1 MKIIRKTNLGKC
13 KQSVYDL
20 SVKNN
25 HNYMITESDIIVHNS
40 GKSYVADHTV
50 EGLGLKMVNSDPA
63 FEFLLNKAGLST
75 KLADLNDEEF
85 QKAMS
90 IRNKAKSISD
100 KQFEMY
106 IDGRLGLVIDGTGKD
121 FNKIKRVS
129 DNLKSLG
136 YDTYM
141 IFVNTSLDVAQER
154 NLQRERSIKAKDV
167 EDFWKQVQSNIGRF
181 QNYFGTKNFIVVD
194 NNDADED
201 VFVKVHKRIKNLLS
215 EPVENYKAKQWIQKE
230 LEKKK

>member
-1 MKIIRKTNLGKC
+1 MKNKIFESLNDYLLNEG
-13 KQSVYDL
+13 VYDKHIFKAFFL
-20 SVKNN
+20 AGGPG
-25 HNYMITESDIIVHNS
+25 S

-75 KLADLNDEEF
+75 KLADMSDEEF
-85 QKAMS
+85 QKAME
-90 IRNKAKSISD
+90 IRNRAKSISE
-100 KQFEMY
+100 KQFDMY
-106 IDGRLGLVIDGTGKD
+106 VNGRLGLVIDGTGKD
-121 FNKIKRVS
+121 FNKIKKAA

-154 NLQRERSIKAKDV
+154 NLLRERVLKRKDV
-167 EDFWKQVQSNIGRF
+167 EDFWKQVQSNIGKF

-194 NNDADED
+194 NNDANED
-201 VFVKVHKRIKNLLS
+201 VFVRVHKRIKNLLS
-215 EPVENYKAKQWIQKE
+215 EPIENYKAKQWIERE
-230 LEKKK
+230 LKKK